1 MSVEA
6 ARAALER
13 VADFGPPESKDWP
26 LVNATIAVAEATLAL
41 HDVIRE
47 ALADEAPEQHVEPPA
62 PMEPASLWTP
72 ITHDTVWAEG
82 DLVSLLGGDAPVG
95 HVLTA
100 STDSFSDTVLKV
112 KWILDPH
119 DDTPWDDIPV
129 EVLHLDEQD
138 WPKYRRRAKAV
149 AS

>member
-72 ITHDTVWAEG
+72 ITHDTVCTGRACPHRVDGFVLRHGAEG
-82 DLVSLLGGDAPVG
+82 QVDSRPARRHPVG
-95 HVLTA
+95 
-100 STDSFSDTVLKV
+100 
-112 KWILDPH
+112 
-119 DDTPWDDIPV
+119 
-129 EVLHLDEQD
+129 
-138 WPKYRRRAKAV
+138 
-149 AS
+149 